1 MTSNM
6 KVGTLCG
13 AAAGALWGLVFVV
26 PLLMP
31 DYPAPLLAFGRYLAF
46 GLIALPLAWWD
57 RAALAQLRRADWL
70 QALRLAAIGNITF
83 YLLLTSAIQ
92 LAGAPLPTLIASGAL
107 PVVIA
112 VVSNLRAGRAALPW
126 AQLFPSLGLILGGI
140 ALVNHHELQALS
152 GHSGDALADYGLGL
166 LLALAAMVCWTW
178 YPIRNADWLRAHPNF
193 APRTWATAQGLV
205 TLPMALAGFA
215 LSWLWLQQDGLGFA
229 TPLGPRPWEFA
240 GTMLAVGLLGSWLGT
255 LCWNAACQR
264 LPTTVSGQLIVC
276 ETLAAL
282 GYAFALR
289 HTLPPAETLAGIA
302 LLVAG
307 VLWALRSRGQAAPSG
322 QNAMPA
328 TPTTPRQPA
337 HNAHKPR

>member
-1 MTSNM
+1 MNASM
-6 KVGTLCG
+6 RWGTLCG
-13 AAAGALWGLVFVV
+13 VAAGALWGLVFVV
-26 PLLMP
+26 PLLLP

-112 VVSNLRAGRAALPW
+112 VASNLRAGRAALPW
-126 AQLFPSLGLILGGI
+126 MQLFPSLGLILGGI
-140 ALVNHHELQALS
+140 ALVNHHELQALQQ
-152 GHSGDALADYGLGL
+152 HSASQLGDYGLGIG
-166 LLALAAMVCWTW
+166 LALIAMLCWTW
-178 YPIRNADWLRAHPNF
+178 YPIRNADWLRAHPHF
-193 APRTWATAQGLV
+193 PPRTWATAQGLV
-205 TLPMALAGFA
+205 TLPMALVGFA
-215 LSWLWLQQDGLGFA
+215 VSWLWLQQDGLDFT
-229 TPLGPRPWEFA
+229 TPLGPRPWEL
-240 GTMLAVGLLGSWLGT
+240 GGCMLAAGLLGSWLGT

-264 LPTTVSGQLIVC
+264 LPTTTSGQLIVC

-282 GYAFALR
+282 AYGFALR
-289 HTLPPAETLAGIA
+289 HQLPPGETVLGIA

-307 VLWALRSRGQAAPSG
+307 VLWALRSRGPQATQAAPAARASRTSPG
-322 QNAMPA
+322 
-328 TPTTPRQPA
+328 TT
-337 HNAHKPR
+337 AHKPR

>member
-1 MTSNM
+1 M

-13 AAAGALWGLVFVV
+13 VAAGALWGLVFIV
-26 PLLMP
+26 PLLLP

-70 QALRLAAIGNITF
+70 QALRLAAVGNITF

-112 VVSNLRAGRAALPW
+112 VVSNLRAGRTALPW
-126 AQLFPSLGLILGGI
+126 AQLFPSLGLILAGI
-140 ALVNHHELQALS
+140 ALVNHHELQALQQRAA
-152 GHSGDALADYGLGL
+152 GDLSDYALGVG
-166 LLALAAMVCWTW
+166 LALVAMACWTW
-178 YPIRNADWLRAHPNF
+178 YPIRNADWLRTHPHCP
-193 APRTWATAQGLV
+193 PRTWATAQGLV
-205 TLPMALAGFA
+205 TLPMAALGFA
-215 LSWLWLQQDGLGFA
+215 LSWLWLQQGGLDFA

-240 GTMLAVGLLGSWLGT
+240 GTMLTVGLLGSWLGT

-264 LPTTVSGQLIVC
+264 LPTTMTGQLIVC

-289 HTLPPAETLAGIA
+289 QQLPPAESLVGIA

-307 VLWALRSRGQAAPSG
+307 VLWALHRRGS
-322 QNAMPA
+322 A
-328 TPTTPRQPA
+328 TVRRPVTARPRA
-337 HNAHKPR
+337 TATRGLHKPH